1 MIALHR
7 EPDMLEAFP
16 ILFGLAG
23 LAGLVWLGIIEPAPS
38 SLLDSTTLKA
48 ASPTQRIDLGAA
60 ALVGGLMG
68 ARLEFCATHLTYFS
82 SHPWQIA
89 AIWQGGLGWAGGV
102 LGSLLAILVVG
113 ALTGVAFWRVIDLLA
128 LPAVAMSFT
137 VWLGCQIDGCAYGFH
152 TAASWWT
159 TTSPDWLGMLAPR
172 WPTQAVGALASLLL
186 FIGLYRSAGL
196 SWMHRRPGRL
206 GCAALA
212 GIALIAL
219 ALGST
224 RADPVA
230 QIAGVRLDLVE
241 SVAVLGSA
249 LAGLAIRSR
258 HGL

>member
-1 MIALHR
+1 
-7 EPDMLEAFP
+7 MLEAFP

-23 LAGLVWLGIIEPAPS
+23 LAGLVWLGVIEPAPS

-60 ALVGGLMG
+60 ALIGGLIG
-68 ARLEFCATHLTYFS
+68 ARLDFCATHLSYFA
-82 SHPWQIA
+82 SHPWQIPA
-89 AIWQGGLGWAGGV
+89 VWQGGLGWAGAA
-102 LGSLLAILVVG
+102 LGSILAILTAG
-113 ALTGVAFWRVIDLLA
+113 ALMGVVFWQVIDLLA
-128 LPAVAMSFT
+128 LPAVAMSFA

-186 FIGLYRSAGL
+186 FAGLYRSASL
-196 SWMHRRPGRL
+196 PWMHSGPGRL
-206 GCAALA
+206 GCTTLA

-219 ALGST
+219 ALSPT

-230 QIAGVRLDLVE
+230 VIAGLRLDLVE
-241 SVAVLGSA
+241 SFVLLVSA

-258 HGL
+258 YGL